1 MPVINP
7 QITVFSGITPT
18 GGGGTFEMQNYFEV
32 LENHFST
39 GASTKFTYN
48 GGPAPTSNEGFI
60 LTPVDES
67 NQYWQLNFRR
77 LNATEANLMI
87 DPGGTITDP
96 GDTGTTPTGAS
107 VKASAEMTAW
117 DLAIPS
123 AAATGDT
130 LVLIELDDALLLVH
144 IDTGAPATFNPITVH
159 AGKVYVPFFS
169 NDVGVGDGQGDH
181 YADGLGILGG
191 ITTFGASGA
200 NSLLTTSINTR
211 NTARGAEALWFAPTG
226 VAASIYDNRID
237 DKRRPRPFD
246 VILNDTD
253 GFGDAIIGYSRY
265 LLYAGDPGANQLPG
279 AKDESATDAWVRVRS
294 TAAVTAQIIPWDLTT
309 TPPF

>member
-7 QITVFSGITPT
+7 QITVFSGLS
-18 GGGGTFEMQNYFEV
+18 GTAMSDYFEV

-39 GASTKFTYN
+39 GASTKFSYN

-60 LTPVDES
+60 LTPVDAA

-77 LNATEANLMI
+77 IDATEAVLMI

-96 GDTGTTPTGAS
+96 GDTGTPPTGAS
-107 VKASAEMTAW
+107 VKASAEVTAW
-117 DLAIPS
+117 DLAVPT
-123 AAATGDT
+123 AAATGDQ
-130 LVLIELDDALLLVH
+130 LVLIELDDALFLVH
-144 IDTGAPATFNPITVH
+144 IDTGGTPTFNPITVH

-169 NDVGVGDGQGDH
+169 NDVGSGDGQGDH

-191 ITTFGASGA
+191 ITLFGASGS
-200 NSLLTTSINTR
+200 NSLLTSTVNTR
-211 NTARGAEALWFAPTG
+211 NTARGAEALWFVPTG
-226 VAASIYDNRID
+226 VAASVYDNRID

-246 VILNDTD
+246 IILNDTD
-253 GFGDAIIGYSRY
+253 VSGDSIIGYSKY
-265 LLYAGDPGANQLPG
+265 LLYAGDPSANQLPG
-279 AKDESATDAWVRVRS
+279 TKEESATDAWVRVRS
-294 TAAVTAQIIPWDLTT
+294 TASITAQIIPWDLTT

>member
-7 QITVFSGITPT
+7 QITVFSGLP
-18 GGGGTFEMQNYFEV
+18 GTTMTHYFEV

-39 GASTKFTYN
+39 GASTKFSYN

-60 LTPVDES
+60 LTPVDAA

-107 VKASAEMTAW
+107 VKASAEMTCW
-117 DLAIPS
+117 DLAIPA

-130 LVLIELDDALLLVH
+130 LVLIELDDALFLVH
-144 IDTGAPATFNPITVH
+144 IDTGGPATFNPITVH
-159 AGKVYVPFFS
+159 AGKVYVPYFS
-169 NDVGVGDGQGDH
+169 NDVGSGDGQGDH

-191 ITTFGASGA
+191 ITLFGAGGS
-200 NSLLTTSINTR
+200 NSLLTTTPNTR
-211 NTARGAEALWFAPTG
+211 NIARGAETLWFAPFG
-226 VAASIYDNRID
+226 QNASPHDNRID

-246 VILNDTD
+246 VVLDSTD
-253 GFGDAIIGYSRY
+253 GFADAIIGNSRY

-279 AKDESATDAWVRVRS
+279 AKEESATDAWVRVRS
-294 TAAVTAQIIPWDLTT
+294 TAATTAQIIPWDLTT